1 MIMMQIGFNLDPVSG
16 SYVLA
21 NEYEPGDELLVVNRD
36 TCERHHMIIETC
48 EHNAL
53 GEPLYVQC
61 RNFIADGAGYNQ
73 RYHLMIT
80 SRTQG
85 KTRQLFCSGRL
96 VIAKVPS
103 LHDTPWG
110 QKPLHMAEYETG
122 LVDKRIGLEVEALLA
137 KLREQE
143 LQPKKLKRKGVK

>member
-1 MIMMQIGFNLDPVSG
+1 MMQQIGFKLEAVGYSQAIT
-16 SYVLA
+16 S
-21 NEYEPGDELLVVNRD
+21 EYTPGEELLVVNRD

-80 SRTQG
+80 TRTEG
-85 KTRQLFCSGRL
+85 KTGKLYCSGRF

-110 QKPLHMAEYETG
+110 QKPLDMAEYETG
-122 LVDKRIGLEVEALLA
+122 LTDKRIALQVDARLA